1 MSAQLSGEE
10 TARLT
15 IRVASWP
22 EVLEAMSSLRIAV
35 REVRRHKR
43 LSLRAVSAQSGVA
56 FSGLHRFEQGGDIML
71 GSALALIEW
80 LSRGTYRD
88 PDRDADRA
96 ASDGEA

>member
-22 EVLEAMSSLRIAV
+22 EVLEAMSSL
-35 REVRRHKR
+35 
-43 LSLRAVSAQSGVA
+43 
-56 FSGLHRFEQGGDIML
+56 

-88 PDRDADRA
+88 PDRDADRDADRA